1 MARNMDYRE
10 ENRRLQREIN
20 YRVIGEHM
28 REVRHKCG
36 MTQKVLA
43 ERMGMDTNYYR
54 HAGNRSKQ
62 DQLSALYSVYNAYQ
76 G

>member
-43 ERMGMDTNYYR
+43 SVWVWIPITMARW
-54 HAGNRSKQ
+54 KQ
-62 DQLSALYSVYNAYQ
+62 EQTGSAFRALFSL
-76 G
+76 

>member
-43 ERMGMDTNYYR
+43 ERMGMDTNYY
-54 HAGNRSKQ
+54 GT
-62 DQLSALYSVYNAYQ
+62 LET
-76 G
+76 

>member
-43 ERMGMDTNYYR
+43 ERMGMDTNTMAR
-54 HAGNRSKQ
+54 WKQ
-62 DQLSALYSVYNAYQ
+62 EQTGSAFRALFSL
-76 G
+76 

>member
-43 ERMGMDTNYYR
+43 ERMGMDTNMAR
-54 HAGNRSKQ
+54 WKQ
-62 DQLSALYSVYNAYQ
+62 EQTGSAFRALFSL
-76 G
+76 